1 MFTHQWVIEF
11 EKQLPNYTESNP
23 INKNLQ
29 NSPILAKKNSS
40 NIIPKP
46 SSNNYSDIL
55 KPLTNQTSRKR
66 SSNQILEEDDKEEL
80 KYNNI
85 KKLNSTKEASISTA
99 AEECL
104 TLPKDKT
111 DSLFDKVLIQVKE
124 KNRGNYFI
132 YFR

>member
-1 MFTHQWVIEF
+1 MFTHPWVIEF
-11 EKQLPNYTESNP
+11 EKQLPNHEESIL
-23 INKNLQ
+23 INKNLE

-40 NIIPKP
+40 NNIPKP
-46 SSNNYSDIL
+46 SINNYSDIL
-55 KPLTNQTSRKR
+55 KPLMNQTSRKK
-66 SSNQILEEDDKEEL
+66 SSNKMEDEDKEGL

-124 KNRGNYFI
+124 KNRGNHFI